1 MWRPP
6 RLYQGGYCR
15 PGVPSAEPT
24 VRFPSTSGNMGA
36 VPPPAALTVPNA
48 VGFNSMV
55 KNLERQKEEEYAALM
70 SSGGTS
76 AHSKRGPRKKNIYDD
91 EYLEKDSDGDD
102 ELAYQPAPESPTGAK
117 VPGKEDNDEEEDPL
131 DAFMAGVEKQ
141 AREDKIASVKKDQ
154 ERSAQVESGIE
165 TDEDKK
171 KGLGRTDIDDED
183 MQESYFKFLEERKA
197 NAPEEEEIYEYDED
211 GNIIW
216 TWKKV
221 IDPLTAIDHSS
232 IQYAPFN
239 KNFYQEHEQIK
250 AMSALK
256 VFEIRNRLNLKV
268 AGLNPPKPVS
278 AFAHFG
284 FDEALMNVIRKSEY
298 EHPTAIQAQS
308 IPAALSGRDVLGIA
322 KTGSGKTVAYL
333 WPAIVHIMDQPTLEP
348 GDGPIAL
355 IVVPTRELAI
365 QVYQEAKRFCKVYN
379 IAVICAYGG
388 GSKWEQQ
395 NALKEG
401 GELVVATP
409 GRIIDLVKIE
419 ATNFNRVTFLV
430 FDEADRMFDMG
441 FEAQVKS
448 ISDHIRPDRQCL
460 MFSATFKSKVERLAR
475 DALVDPVR
483 IVQGEVGEANEDVVQ
498 IVEVVP
504 NVDAKWRWLL
514 QQLVQFLSNGKV
526 LIFVTRK
533 QNAEE
538 VAQRLRTKDF
548 SLVLL
553 HGDMLQVER
562 NEKLLAFRKKT
573 ALMVATD
580 VAARGLDIPEIRTVI
595 NFDLAR
601 DIDTHVHRIGRTG
614 RAGEKGFAYTLVTE
628 ADKEMAGHLVRNL
641 ESVNQQVPDALL
653 QLALKSSWFRSSR
666 GSGPQAGG
674 PKRLGL
680 GYKPRTRPGIGV
692 VESGGGQTKETAK
705 ALACEGRSEPKKRGP
720 LDVAKSAD
728 GSTNRLKAMK
738 AAYKTCL
745 KTSFKAS
752 SNDEWAASRSAP
764 TDPTP
769 EWKRKLEEA
778 AAAIQSEIAHTPS
791 NDNDNTNHS
800 SKNAYISNSNS
811 QQQWDSQGG
820 PTFGSKKRSRWQ

>member
-1 MWRPP
+1 MWSRG
-6 RLYQGGYCR
+6 RSQGYSK
-15 PGVPSAEPT
+15 PVIPLVEPS

-36 VPPPAALTVPNA
+36 VPPPAALTLPNA
-48 VGFNSMV
+48 AAYSLVA
-55 KNLERQKEEEYAALM
+55 KDLERRREEEYAALM
-70 SSGGTS
+70 SSGGRTTNGK
-76 AHSKRGPRKKNIYDD
+76 HGPRKKNIYDD
-91 EYLEKDSDGDD
+91 EYLEKDSDD
-102 ELAYQPAPESPTGAK
+102 ELAYQPAPNSPRGNEGVSNEK
-117 VPGKEDNDEEEDPL
+117 SDDDEDPL
-131 DAFMAGVEKQ
+131 DAFMATVDKQ
-141 AREDKIASVKKDQ
+141 AKEDKVASEKKDK
-154 ERSAQVESGIE
+154 ERCVQAESGA
-165 TDEDKK
+165 DMNDDKK

-197 NAPEEEEIYEYDED
+197 NAPEEEEVYEYDED

-221 IDPLTAIDHSS
+221 IDPLPAIDHSA
-232 IQYAPFN
+232 INYQPFN
-239 KNFYQEHEQIK
+239 KNFYHEHEQIA

-256 VFEIRNRLNLKV
+256 VFELRNRLNLKV
-268 AGLNPPKPVS
+268 AGFNPPKPVS
-278 AFAHFG
+278 SFAHFG
-284 FDEALMNVIRKSEY
+284 FDEALMNTIRKSEY

-308 IPAALSGRDVLGIA
+308 VPAALSGRDVLGIA

-333 WPAIVHIMDQPTLEP
+333 WPAIVHIMDQPQLKE

-379 IAVICAYGG
+379 IAVVCAYGG

-401 GELVVATP
+401 AELVVATP

-419 ATNFNRVTFLV
+419 ATNFTRVTFLV

-460 MFSATFKSKVERLAR
+460 MFSATFKAKVERLAR

-483 IVQGEVGEANEDVVQ
+483 IVQGEVGEANEDVIQ
-498 IVEVVP
+498 NVEVLP
-504 NVDAKWRWLL
+504 SVDAKWRWLL
-514 QQLVQFLSNGKV
+514 QRLVQFLAQGKV
-526 LIFVTRK
+526 LIFVTKK

-538 VAQRLRTKDF
+538 VAQRLQTNDF
-548 SLVLL
+548 ALVLL
-553 HGDMLQVER
+553 HGDMLQAER
-562 NEKLLAFRKKT
+562 NEKLHAFRKDT

-614 RAGEKGFAYTLVTE
+614 RAGEKGYAYTLLTD

-641 ESVNQQVPDALL
+641 ESVNQTVPDALL
-653 QLALKSSWFRSSR
+653 QLALKSAWFRSSR
-666 GSGPQAGG
+666 GEQGNKQG

-680 GYKPRTRPGIGV
+680 GYKPRTRPTAGAGV
-692 VESGGGQTKETAK
+692 ASKETAK
-705 ALACEGRSEPKKRGP
+705 ALACEGRSEKKQDP
-720 LDVAKSAD
+720 LDLAKAAD
-728 GSTNRLKAMK
+728 GSTNRLQAMK
-738 AAYKTCL
+738 AAFKSSFT
-745 KTSFKAS
+745 TSFKAS
-752 SNDEWAASRSAP
+752 SSDEWAASRAAP
-764 TDPTP
+764 TDPRP

-778 AAAIQSEIAHTPS
+778 ADAVNRQIAGITPAVSQSGDKP
-791 NDNDNTNHS
+791 
-800 SKNAYISNSNS
+800 
-811 QQQWDSQGG
+811 QWETQG
-820 PTFGSKKRSRWQ
+820 PTFGNKKRSRWQ